1 MYMRTA
7 LAFMG
12 GLLGIC
18 IVVIA
23 VYLVP
28 SYRAWV
34 SGVDQPLTEH
44 HAVVATAPGNSAWI
58 EKLQRTLLLNG
69 SEIHDQL
76 DLSDPSGSRDQ
87 IGFLTISP
95 YEPAY
100 QENYIHP
107 DSLQYPIPGN
117 PQSYELAGANPTFVF
132 RGQEP
137 VLQWYS
143 SLSSNTEV
151 CAVGFADSTR
161 IRYQLRTFPDPNSA
175 LMNNYII
182 THRHHCGTCS
192 SLHNLAAYLRNPDL
206 LTPARKCA
214 KQLRADDIR
223 ECLMEE
229 VGLGEHC
236 AETWT
241 YNVLHTRRHC
251 TAICVRYYGLWNV
264 LINNMTKPPTDEHGN
279 LNPCLACDEYTSG
292 PGFQY
297 TAGRTRRSSGL
308 VSAIPRQEAEIYQ
321 IDHQRYFSSK

>member
-1 MYMRTA
+1 MYWKNVLA
-7 LAFMG
+7 LIG

-18 IVVIA
+18 IVVIVA
-23 VYLVP
+23 YLVP
-28 SYRAWV
+28 HYRGWE
-34 SGVDQPLTEH
+34 SGTEQTLTKH
-44 HAVVATAPGNSAWI
+44 HAVVANSPEYSALI
-58 EKLQRTLLLNG
+58 EKLLRTQLLNG

-76 DLSDPSGSRDQ
+76 DLVDRSGSRDQ

-100 QENYIHP
+100 EEDYIHP
-107 DSLQYPIPGN
+107 DSLRYSMPDD
-117 PQSYELAGANPTFVF
+117 PQSYELAGANSSFVF

-151 CAVGFADSTR
+151 CAVGFVDSTR

-175 LMNNYII
+175 LKNNYII

-192 SLHNLAAYLRNPDL
+192 SLHDLAIYQQKTDL
-206 LTPARKCA
+206 VTPARICA
-214 KQLRADDIR
+214 KKLKADDIKA
-223 ECLMEE
+223 CLMEE

-251 TAICVRYYGLWNV
+251 TAICVGYYGPWNV
-264 LINNMTKPPTDEHGN
+264 LTNNMGKPPTDEHGN
-279 LNPCLACDEYTSG
+279 LNPCLACDENTSG

-297 TAGRTRRSSGL
+297 AAGRTRRSSGL
-308 VSAIPRQEAEIYQ
+308 VSAIPRPEAEIYQ
-321 IDHQRYFSSK
+321 IDHQRYFTSK

>member
-1 MYMRTA
+1 MIWRTTLA
-7 LAFMG
+7 LVG

-18 IVVIA
+18 IVVIVA
-23 VYLVP
+23 YLV
-28 SYRAWV
+28 SHYLGWK
-34 SGVDQPLTEH
+34 SSVDQSLTEH
-44 HAVVATAPGNSAWI
+44 HGVAASSPEDSALI
-58 EKLQRTLLLNG
+58 EKLQQTQLLNG
-69 SEIHDQL
+69 NEIHDRL
-76 DLSDPSGSRDQ
+76 ELLDPSGSRDRN
-87 IGFLTISP
+87 GFLTISP

-100 QENYIHP
+100 QEDYIHP

-117 PQSYELAGANPTFVF
+117 PQSYDLAGANSSFVF

-143 SLSSNTEV
+143 SLSSSTEV
-151 CAVGFADSTR
+151 CAVGFSDSTR

-192 SLHNLAAYLRNPDL
+192 SLHNLAVYQRKPDL

-214 KQLRADDIR
+214 KQLRADDIK

-241 YNVLHTRRHC
+241 YNVLHTQRHC

-264 LINNMTKPPTDEHGN
+264 LTNSMSKPPTDEHGN

-297 TAGRTRRSSGL
+297 AAGRTRRSSGL
-308 VSAIPRQEAEIYQ
+308 VSAIPRQDAKIYQ
-321 IDHQRYFSSK
+321 IDHQRYFNSK

>member
-1 MYMRTA
+1 MYLKTA
-7 LAFMG
+7 LAFIG
-12 GLLGIC
+12 VLLGIC

-23 VYLVP
+23 AYLVP
-28 SYRAWV
+28 NYRAWV

-44 HAVVATAPGNSAWI
+44 HAVAAISPGNSALI

-69 SEIHDQL
+69 REIHDRL
-76 DLSDPSGSRDQ
+76 DLVDPSGSRDQ
-87 IGFLTISP
+87 NGFLTISP

-100 QENYIHP
+100 QEAYLHP
-107 DSLQYPIPGN
+107 DSLRYPMPDN
-117 PQSYELAGANPTFVF
+117 PQSFNLAGDNPTFVF

-161 IRYQLRTFPDPNSA
+161 ISCQLRTFPDPNSA
-175 LMNNYII
+175 VKTNFII

-192 SLHNLAAYLRNPDL
+192 SLHDLAINLEKPDIV
-206 LTPARKCA
+206 TPTRICA
-214 KQLRADDIR
+214 KQLKADDIKA
-223 ECLMEE
+223 CLMEE

-251 TAICVRYYGLWNV
+251 TAICVGYYGLWNV
-264 LINNMTKPPTDEHGN
+264 LTNNMSKPPIDEHGN

-297 TAGRTRRSSGL
+297 VAGRTRRSSGL
-308 VSAIPRQEAEIYQ
+308 VSAIPRPEAEIYQ
-321 IDHQRYFSSK
+321 IDHQRYFKSK

>member
-1 MYMRTA
+1 MYWKTA
-7 LAFMG
+7 LAFIG
-12 GLLGIC
+12 GLIGIC
-18 IVVIA
+18 IVVI
-23 VYLVP
+23 VTYLVP
-28 SYRAWV
+28 QYRGWV

-44 HAVVATAPGNSAWI
+44 HAVVAISPGNSALI

-69 SEIHDQL
+69 SEIHDRL
-76 DLSDPSGSRDQ
+76 DLLDPSGSRDQ
-87 IGFLTISP
+87 NGFLTISP

-100 QENYIHP
+100 QEAYLHP
-107 DSLQYPIPGN
+107 DSLRYPMPDN
-117 PQSYELAGANPTFVF
+117 PQSFNLAGDNPTFVF

-161 IRYQLRTFPDPNSA
+161 ISYQLRTFPDPNSA
-175 LMNNYII
+175 VKTNFII

-192 SLHNLAAYLRNPDL
+192 SLHDLAIYLEKPDIV
-206 LTPARKCA
+206 TPTRICA
-214 KQLRADDIR
+214 KQLKADDIKA
-223 ECLMEE
+223 CLMEE

-251 TAICVRYYGLWNV
+251 TAICVGYYGLWNV
-264 LINNMTKPPTDEHGN
+264 LTNNMSKPPIDEHGN

-308 VSAIPRQEAEIYQ
+308 VSAIPRPEAEIYQ
-321 IDHQRYFSSK
+321 IDHQRYFKSN